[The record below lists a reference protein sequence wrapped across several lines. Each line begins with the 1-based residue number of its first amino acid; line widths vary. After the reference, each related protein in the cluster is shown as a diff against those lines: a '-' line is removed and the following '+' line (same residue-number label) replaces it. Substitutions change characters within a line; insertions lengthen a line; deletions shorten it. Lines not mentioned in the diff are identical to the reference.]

1 MQIIGEFVFLVM
13 VDVAAHYICKWLDQ
27 DKKTVSL
34 PVNRQERKRD
44 HSPPAVV
51 SWYIFANHSATIL
64 YHHFKFCVKIESK
77 RLLIC
82 IKSLTLGAGLLTA
95 LRVLQT
101 VKLSRKYPNLLNK
114 FNLLFLPMLN
124 YILAYFA
131 FFFIFLKD
139 TYFRELSLK
148 IICYKAVTP

>member
-51 SWYIFANHSATIL
+51 SWYIFANHSATLL
-64 YHHFKFCVKIESK
+64 YHHFSSRVKISFFC
-77 RLLIC
+77 C
-82 IKSLTLGAGLLTA
+82 ISL
-95 LRVLQT
+95 V
-101 VKLSRKYPNLLNK
+101 N
-114 FNLLFLPMLN
+114 FNSEMSCDLVHQM
-124 YILAYFA
+124 I
-131 FFFIFLKD
+131 IFD
-139 TYFRELSLK
+139 QC
-148 IICYKAVTP
+148 IN